1 MYNTRKLLGLRQII
15 TVPTKIIIVQQWS
28 VEKKSPVHKNMTIR
42 LSESKLLDFESKLD
56 MHRIA
61 LQVEHHQAE
70 SLNTFIKNRQFK
82 KF

>member
-1 MYNTRKLLGLRQII
+1 VLK
-15 TVPTKIIIVQQWS
+15 KIC
-28 VEKKSPVHKNMTIR
+28 PVHKNMTIR
-42 LSESKLLDFESKLD
+42 LSESKFLDFESKFLDFESKLD